1 MKMKIKTLTVSEVN
15 NYIKKV
21 LDNDFILNNLSVRGE
36 ISNLKYHSSGHIYFS
51 LKDENSKIN
60 CIMFKSKSFD
70 LDIVLQEGMAVI
82 VSGRASVYT
91 ANGTFQ
97 IYCDRIEQEGLGEL
111 HIRFEKLKE
120 KLSRE
125 GYFEEEFK
133 KPLPK
138 NPYKIGIVTAET
150 GAAIHDIIN
159 VIRRRNSKVDIIL
172 YPALVQG
179 DGAYKTIIE
188 GIEYFN
194 KKKNVDVIIIGR
206 GGGSMEELWNFNEEP
221 LAYAIFK
228 SAIPIVSAVGH
239 EVDFTISDFV
249 ADFRAAT
256 PSQAAEVVVPLEEDQ
271 YKQISS
277 YEDRLSII
285 IGDRLREEKQKVKNL
300 EKILSLNSP
309 SNRIANAYLEIDNL
323 KEKIEKILEF
333 KIKSNKEKIFSLN
346 NILNVHNPL
355 NIIAKGYAIIE
366 DENGKLIK
374 SKEFFE
380 GNTEIKIS
388 MEDGYVKGNFTPT
401 EKGGFCHGK
410 EGKL

>member
-1 MKMKIKTLTVSEVN
+1 MKIKTLTVSEVN
-15 NYIKKV
+15 NYIKKI

-51 LKDENSKIN
+51 LKDDNSKIN

-97 IYCDRIEQEGLGEL
+97 LYCDKIEQEGLGEL

-125 GYFEEEFK
+125 GYFDDELK

-138 NPYKIGIVTAET
+138 NPYRVGIVTSET
-150 GAAIHDIIN
+150 GAAIRDIIN
-159 VIRRRNSKVDIIL
+159 VIRRRNSKVDIVL

-179 DGAYKTIIE
+179 EGAYKTVID

-194 KKKNVDVIIIGR
+194 KTNSVDVVIIGR
-206 GGGSMEELWNFNEEP
+206 GGGSIEELWNFNEEL

-228 SAIPIVSAVGH
+228 SKLPIVSAVGH

-249 ADFRAAT
+249 SDFRAAT
-256 PSQAAEVVVPLEEDQ
+256 PSQAGEVVVPLESEQYREINDYDDKLKFIIED
-271 YKQISS
+271 KI
-277 YEDRLSII
+277 RN
-285 IGDRLREEKQKVKNL
+285 EKQKLSNL
-300 EKILSLNSP
+300 ERILSLNSP
-309 SNRIANAYLEIDNL
+309 SNKIANAYLEIDNL
-323 KEKIEKILEF
+323 KDKIEKIIVF
-333 KIKSNKEKIFSLN
+333 KVKSYKEKLFSLN
-346 NILNVHNPL
+346 NILNAHNPI
-355 NIIAKGYAIIE
+355 NILGKGYAIIE
-366 DENGKLIK
+366 DESGKVIK
-374 SKEFFE
+374 SKDFFE
-380 GNTEIKIS
+380 DNREIKIS
-388 MEDGYVKGNFTPT
+388 MEDGYVKGNFIPI
-401 EKGGFCHGK
+401 ERGGSYHGK
-410 EGKL
+410 ERKL

>member
-1 MKMKIKTLTVSEVN
+1 MKIKTLTVTEVN
-15 NYIKKV
+15 NYIKKI

-51 LKDENSKIN
+51 LKDDNSKIN
-60 CIMFKSKSFD
+60 CIMFKSKSLD

-97 IYCDRIEQEGLGEL
+97 LYCDKIEQEGLGEL

-125 GYFEEEFK
+125 GYFNDEFK

-138 NPYKIGIVTAET
+138 NPYRVGIVTSET
-150 GAAIHDIIN
+150 GAAIRDIIN
-159 VIRRRNSKVDIIL
+159 VIRRRNSKVDIVL

-179 DGAYKTIIE
+179 EGAYKTVID

-194 KKKNVDVIIIGR
+194 NTKSVDVIIIGR
-206 GGGSMEELWNFNEEP
+206 GGGSIEELWNFNEEL

-228 SAIPIVSAVGH
+228 SKLPIVSAVGH

-249 ADFRAAT
+249 SDFRAAT
-256 PSQAAEVVVPLEEDQ
+256 PSQAGEVVVPLESEQYREINDYDSRLKFIIED
-271 YKQISS
+271 KIRS
-277 YEDRLSII
+277 
-285 IGDRLREEKQKVKNL
+285 EKQKLNNL
-300 EKILSLNSP
+300 ERILSLNSP
-309 SNRIANAYLEIDNL
+309 SNKIANAYLEIDNL
-323 KEKIEKILEF
+323 KDKIEKIIAF
-333 KIKSNKEKIFSLN
+333 KIKSSKERLFSLN
-346 NILNVHNPL
+346 NILNAHNPI
-355 NIIAKGYAIIE
+355 NILGKGYAIIE
-366 DENGKLIK
+366 DENGKIIK

-380 GNTEIKIS
+380 GNREIKIS
-388 MEDGYVKGNFTPT
+388 MEDGYVKGNFIPI
-401 EKGGFCHGK
+401 EKGGSYHGK
-410 EGKL
+410 ERKL